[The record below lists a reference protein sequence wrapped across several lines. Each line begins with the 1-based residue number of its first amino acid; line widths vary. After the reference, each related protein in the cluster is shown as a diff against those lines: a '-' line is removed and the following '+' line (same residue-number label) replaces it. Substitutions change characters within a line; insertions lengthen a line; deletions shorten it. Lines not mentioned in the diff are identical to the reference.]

1 MVKRAEIHAFASK
14 WQHLFASGQIQ
25 NSPGYAQTLGQ
36 DCAKAGFALDQFAA
50 LTPGDTKLPPAKD
63 LTATTA
69 FLQAVQDVQ
78 ALGNGIYSMWQQV
91 TYWHTD
97 DSLAAPVNRH
107 WFATAL
113 TRLVVLT
120 QPLGEITKVTIASDD
135 CGWGL
140 APDPASVTSQVLTI
154 QVDGTVQLANEFAS
168 GYLHRETVQVPAA
181 KILPLMPQFAALAD
195 SDEPNQVVVDVG
207 QWTLTV
213 FGAGGSQTSCG
224 PLIELA
230 DLSETIRDL
239 LPFPHLLLFDGAPDV
254 VQRLIAEYQPTPQA
268 YEKLVIDRRSRTL
281 SLTQRDGTMRSRF
294 AIADETITDL
304 LDDLPLPQ
312 TDLLPLQPGE
322 QANLT
327 VTLRYRYAST
337 QTLQGTLQLD
347 QGIPQWQA
355 IAAELRDWLQ
365 ERAPQ
370 MLDDRLISRTIPKP
384 GDLLYAQVVFH
395 HGARPYSYL
404 AAPELAVGDRVVVP
418 AGYGE
423 HYGTIVAMA
432 YYQPAQA
439 PYPPAQ
445 TKRIIRIA
453 DPIEEAEFD
462 E

>member
-1 MVKRAEIHAFASK
+1 MAKRATIHAFASK
-14 WQHLFASGQIQ
+14 WQQLFATGQIQ
-25 NSPGYAQTLGQ
+25 KYAQTLGQ

-50 LTPGDTKLPPAKD
+50 LTPGDTKLPLSSD
-63 LTATTA
+63 LAATTA
-69 FLQAVQDVQ
+69 FLQAAQDVQ

-91 TYWHTD
+91 TYWHTND
-97 DSLAAPVNRH
+97 ALTAPVNRH
-107 WFATAL
+107 WFETAL
-113 TRLVVLT
+113 ARLVGLT

-135 CGWGL
+135 CTWGL
-140 APDPASVTSQVLTI
+140 APDPARVISQVLTI
-154 QVDGTVQLANEFAS
+154 QVDGTVALDNEFAS

-181 KILPLMPQFAALAD
+181 NILPLMPQFEALAD
-195 SDEPNQVVVDVG
+195 PDVPHPVVVDVG
-207 QWTLTV
+207 QWSLTV
-213 FGAGGSQTSCG
+213 VGAGGSQTSRG

-254 VQRLIAEYQPTPQA
+254 VQRLIAEYQPTPQTH
-268 YEKLVIDRRSRTL
+268 EKLVIDRRSQSL
-281 SLTQRDGTMRSRF
+281 SLTQRNGKMRSRI

-312 TDLLPLQPGE
+312 TDLLPPRPRE
-322 QANLT
+322 QHNLT
-327 VTLRYRYAST
+327 VTLRYRDAQT

-347 QGIPQWQA
+347 QCIPQWRA
-355 IAAELRDWLQ
+355 IAAELREWLQ

-370 MLDDRLISRTIPKP
+370 MLDDRLISRTIPQF

-404 AAPELAVGDRVVVP
+404 ADPELAVGDRVVVP
-418 AGYGE
+418 VGSGE
-423 HYGTIVAMA
+423 RYGTIVAMA

-445 TKRIIRIA
+445 TKRITCIA
-453 DPIEEAEFD
+453 DPIEEAEYD